1 MFTASEAQDIAIHK
15 TVTVKIYRSVL
26 TDNLARGR
34 TTQEKIEERGCRGV

>member
-26 TDNLARGR
+26 TDNLARSR
-34 TTQEKIEERGCRGV
+34 ASQEKIEERGCRGV